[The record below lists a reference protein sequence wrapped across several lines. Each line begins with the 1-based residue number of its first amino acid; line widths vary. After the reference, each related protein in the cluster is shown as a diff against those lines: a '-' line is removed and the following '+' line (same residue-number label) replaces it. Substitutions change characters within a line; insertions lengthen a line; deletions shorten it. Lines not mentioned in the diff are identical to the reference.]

1 MQSLV
6 WTGRLVSRALWNS
19 ISNYSTNPDPI
30 VNKKVEPHILSA
42 VSGFPKNL
50 SGSVIKRGK
59 FGDDAWFTAKW
70 RSSDVLGMFI
80 LFERICASLNLMI
93 IFILDINN
101 YARISCS
108 ISLFQD

>member
-30 VNKKVEPHILSA
+30 IGKKVEPHLLSA

-50 SGSVIKRGK
+50 SGSKIKPGK
-59 FGDDAWFTAKW
+59 FGDDAWFSAKW
-70 RSSDVLGMFI
+70 RTSDVLGTFI
-80 LFERICASLNLMI
+80 LYSGMLSWL
-93 IFILDINN
+93 
-101 YARISCS
+101 
-108 ISLFQD
+108 